1 MTVPTAPTGRTV
13 RTAVVGCGDIS
24 ALHLAAIATVPDAG
38 LVAVC
43 DIDPGRLAAAS
54 DAQGVPGFLDAEE
67 LFEVV
72 RPDVVHICTPHSTH
86 SALAVAALERGISVV
101 LEKPLAHSREE
112 GDRIVA
118 AAEASGAKIAVCFQN
133 RYNQPVQRMRE
144 LLDSGTLGAV
154 RGAAASVVWHRTAEY
169 YNDRPWRGTWAGG
182 GGGLLMNQAIHTL
195 DLLQWLVGD
204 VVAVN
209 GSAATRGLGD
219 TIEVEDTAD
228 MLLTHVGGVRSTF
241 YATLTNAWNAP
252 VAVDIETEKAV
263 LSLRG
268 ELRVTFADGTVEVTG
283 ERETAEGERAYWGVS
298 HELLVQDFYARLGDP
313 EPFWISPAEARKTL
327 GIIQDVYDQSYPE
340 RALTSSGTP
349 AGTRTT
355 TRTLDT
361 NEGIAS

>member
-1 MTVPTAPTGRTV
+1 M
-13 RTAVVGCGDIS
+13 
-24 ALHLAAIATVPDAG
+24 
-38 LVAVC
+38 
-43 DIDPGRLAAAS
+43 
-54 DAQGVPGFLDAEE
+54 
-67 LFEVV
+67 
-72 RPDVVHICTPHSTH
+72 
-86 SALAVAALERGISVV
+86 
-101 LEKPLAHSREE
+101 
-112 GDRIVA
+112 
-118 AAEASGAKIAVCFQN
+118 
-133 RYNQPVQRMRE
+133 
-144 LLDSGTLGAV
+144 
-154 RGAAASVVWHRTAEY
+154 
-169 YNDRPWRGTWAGG
+169 
-182 GGGLLMNQAIHTL
+182 
-195 DLLQWLVGD
+195 GD

-268 ELRVTFADGTVEVTG
+268 ELRVTFADGTVEITR

-298 HELLVQDFYARLGDP
+298 HELLVQDFYARLRDP
-313 EPFWISPAEARKTL
+313 EPFWISPAEARKAL

-349 AGTRTT
+349 ADTRT

-361 NEGIAS
+361 NEGITS